1 MLDLISFK
9 DEFVSQCRSAL
20 FDLGAEDMKIEE
32 QTVNKSQRGT
42 LNGMLFI
49 REGHNCAPTLYIEDY
64 YSAYKAGSS
73 IKHLSHSAV
82 ETVISSLE
90 TADMLAKETEE
101 LIGDPQR
108 NLRVRLINRGRNKEY
123 LKGIPCR
130 ELDSGFVFIAEIDR
144 DEYLAVITDSLL
156 KEYENKYE
164 MTKDELFDTA
174 IENTVGKYPAVLH
187 DLGESIIGDPE
198 SCVNLLTQPAVM
210 VPAGAGPGFV
220 LTNSRYFWGAG
231 ALFYPG
237 VADRIHELLGGD
249 FYVLPSSVHELIL
262 IAADGQ
268 DEQLLTRM
276 VRSANRSV
284 VEDRDI
290 LADDL
295 YIYESGRLR
304 RVSYSGVIPPSM
316 MPC

>member
-20 FDLGAEDMKIEE
+20 FDLGAADMKIEE
-32 QTVNKSQRGT
+32 RTVNKSQRGT

-64 YSAYKAGSS
+64 YTAYKAGNS

-82 ETVISSLE
+82 ETAISSME

-101 LIGDPQR
+101 LLGDPQR

-123 LKGIPCR
+123 LKGIPCM
-130 ELDSGFVFIAEIDR
+130 ELECGFVFVAEIGQG
-144 DEYLAVITDSLL
+144 EYGAVITDSIL
-156 KEYENKYE
+156 EDYE
-164 MTKDELFDTA
+164 MTIDELFDTA
-174 IENTVGKYPAVLH
+174 IENTSERYPAVLH
-187 DLGESIIGDPE
+187 DLGESVIGDPE
-198 SCVNLLTQPAVM
+198 SCVNLLTQPVVRA
-210 VPAGAGPGFV
+210 PAGAGPGFV

-237 VADRIHELLGGD
+237 VMDRIHELLGGD

-262 IAADGQ
+262 IPEDGQ
-268 DEQLLTRM
+268 DEQLLARM

-284 VEDRDI
+284 VDDSDI

-295 YIYESGRLR
+295 FICESGRLR
-304 RVSYSGVIPPSM
+304 RVSYGGVIPPSTGL
-316 MPC
+316 PC